1 MGLGVGKDF
10 RGSPLVGC
18 VVEVSTKLKVFEKG
32 VLLPTLKRVFC
43 SPPFEKGVLCPT
55 LS

>member
-1 MGLGVGKDF
+1 MF
-10 RGSPLVGC
+10 

-32 VLLPTLKRVFC
+32 VLPHIEKGFC